1 MLGKSGGEPGTDCLE
16 QCQLPAEVG
25 QVPLSLAFGLED
37 GQEGAAAASPG
48 AQVL

>member
-1 MLGKSGGEPGTDCLE
+1 MLGKSIREPGTDCLE
-16 QCQLPAEVG
+16 QCQVSAELG

-37 GQEGAAAASPG
+37 GQEGASAASPC